1 MISPVTFGAGPSTAP
16 ARPSA
21 EEIAKRFES
30 TGRNARAAAS
40 VGETRVQISAEGAQR
55 AQADAQADALADTQA
70 GLQAQQSAAAPD
82 ERLAAD
88 AAIRQQ
94 AQRPAP
100 APQGSTGAT
109 PARRADAPAAAAVE
123 STLDLA
129 FAAADGNR
137 DGTVTISEQQ
147 KFEVRTVRLS
157 IEQPSDGRPGP
168 AGSGPIRAYLDV
180 NATLASI

>member
-55 AQADAQADALADTQA
+55 AQADAQADTQA